1 MNSPLFKDW
10 VSEERREA
18 TKNNSK
24 ETIIFLLE
32 TKFDLVP
39 STINEQIQGID
50 DLSILKG
57 LTKKVLTVSSINEFE
72 ALLNEA
78 KKLSS

>member
-39 STINEQIQGID
+39 STINEQIQDID